1 MGRIVRLL
9 NLPCP
14 CDFVDVSC
22 SIFFALAAGSATCP
36 DYVFGDGCNLVPLGD
51 LEIFITREGHL
62 PKIASEAEVRARG
75 GVNLSELQI
84 QLLEKIE
91 ELTLHTIALE
101 KRINVLESE

>member
-14 CDFVDVSC
+14 CDFVDVTC

-36 DYVFGDGCNLVPLGD
+36 DYVFGDGYSLVPLGD

-62 PKIASEAEVRARG
+62 PKISSERAVGNR
-75 GVNLSELQI
+75 
-84 QLLEKIE
+84 K
-91 ELTLHTIALE
+91 
-101 KRINVLESE
+101 LESQKLSWYQAESDKKTVPVRE